1 MCVCVGGAGG
11 GREGARGGGARG
23 HFVTVT
29 IIHTDTA
36 LEIYSISSSCY
47 LNNTFLG
54 LFRCELSELDGKSY
68 SNVCLKA
75 AAGGAAN
82 LFLP

>member
-1 MCVCVGGAGG
+1 MCVCRGG
-11 GREGARGGGARG
+11 GGGERGGKGGARG